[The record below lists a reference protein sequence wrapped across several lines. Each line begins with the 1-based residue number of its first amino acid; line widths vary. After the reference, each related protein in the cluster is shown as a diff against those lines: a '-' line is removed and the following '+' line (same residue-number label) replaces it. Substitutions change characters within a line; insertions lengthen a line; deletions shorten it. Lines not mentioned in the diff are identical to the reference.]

1 MSCRLA
7 TVMQK
12 KLPEQKFFAEEGETF
27 SRKFEIGKTRLL
39 VIVLSDDLTS
49 FFYLCPMLRAGPPPP
64 SLDLEGVAFF
74 IRSPFCNPRGKGRDE
89 TRENSPHSLT
99 HSQE

>member
-27 SRKFEIGKTRLL
+27 SRKFEFGKTRLL
-39 VIVLSDDLTS
+39 VIVVSDDLTS
-49 FFYLCPMLRAGPPPP
+49 FFFTFARC
-64 SLDLEGVAFF
+64 
-74 IRSPFCNPRGKGRDE
+74 
-89 TRENSPHSLT
+89 
-99 HSQE
+99 

>member
-27 SRKFEIGKTRLL
+27 SRKFEFGKTRLL

-49 FFYLCPMLRAGPPPP
+49 FFLPLP
-64 SLDLEGVAFF
+64 DVEGGASSSFT
-74 IRSPFCNPRGKGRDE
+74 RS
-89 TRENSPHSLT
+89 
-99 HSQE
+99 